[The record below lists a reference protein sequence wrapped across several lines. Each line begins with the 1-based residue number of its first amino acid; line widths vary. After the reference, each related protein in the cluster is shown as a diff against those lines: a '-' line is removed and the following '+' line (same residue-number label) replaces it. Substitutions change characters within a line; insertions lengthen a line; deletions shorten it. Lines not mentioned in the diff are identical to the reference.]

1 MTLRRTGERF
11 TDLERGE
18 ILVVERSSCDGC
30 VYASSRNDYSHSACN
45 APERLELTGSCLAQ
59 ERHDG
64 TSVQFVKLDDY
75 VVFKLTGV
83 WP

>member
-1 MTLRRTGERF
+1 MTLRRTGERI

-18 ILVVERSSCDGC
+18 ILVIERSGCDGC
-30 VYASSRNDYSHSACN
+30 VYASRRNDHSHSACN

-59 ERHDG
+59 RHDG
-64 TSVQFVKLDDY
+64 TGVQFVKLDDY
-75 VVFKLTGV
+75 AVFKFTGE

>member
-18 ILVVERSSCDGC
+18 ILVVERGGCDGC
-30 VYASSRNDYSHSACN
+30 VYASRRNDYSHSACN
-45 APERLELTGSCLAQ
+45 ASERLELTGSCLAQ
-59 ERHDG
+59 ARHDG
-64 TSVQFVKLDDY
+64 TGVQFVNPNDY
-75 VVFKLTGV
+75 AVFKLTGE